1 MSEDE
6 SMGDSENLMEEDEDD
21 EDSSS
26 ESVDEEI
33 KLTKNFVD
41 ALARIEL
48 NKNNYDDYVLL
59 VSSGVHCHRFLFL
72 HFLFVD
78 TFRSTSLTT

>member
-6 SMGDSENLMEEDEDD
+6 SMADSSIVDEEDD
-21 EDSSS
+21 EDTSS
-26 ESVDEEI
+26 ESIDEEI

-41 ALARIEL
+41 ALTRIEL

-59 VSSGVHCHRFLFL
+59 VSCFN
-72 HFLFVD
+72 
-78 TFRSTSLTT
+78 

>member
-6 SMGDSENLMEEDEDD
+6 SMAESPSVEDEDD
-21 EDSSS
+21 EDTSS
-26 ESVDEEI
+26 ESIDEEI

-41 ALARIEL
+41 ALTRIEL

-59 VSSGVHCHRFLFL
+59 VRELIEPCCLQLFHKLFL
-72 HFLFVD
+72 SFLG
-78 TFRSTSLTT
+78 

>member
-6 SMGDSENLMEEDEDD
+6 SMADSSIVDEEDD
-21 EDSSS
+21 EDTSS
-26 ESVDEEI
+26 ESIDEEI

-41 ALARIEL
+41 ALTRIEL

-59 VSSGVHCHRFLFL
+59 VSYFILKFYGFLIFLMCLGGHC
-72 HFLFVD
+72 
-78 TFRSTSLTT
+78 S

>member
-6 SMGDSENLMEEDEDD
+6 SMGDSLMEEEEDD

-48 NKNNYDDYVLL
+48 NKNNYDEYVLL
-59 VSSGVHCHRFLFL
+59 VSFSGGNY
-72 HFLFVD
+72 
-78 TFRSTSLTT
+78 

>member
-6 SMGDSENLMEEDEDD
+6 SMGDSLMEDDEEDEDT
-21 EDSSS
+21 SS

-59 VSSGVHCHRFLFL
+59 VSSTIVLQWLNCNFQQ
-72 HFLFVD
+72 
-78 TFRSTSLTT
+78 TFHLG

>member
-6 SMGDSENLMEEDEDD
+6 SMADSSVVDDEDD
-21 EDSSS
+21 EDTSS
-26 ESVDEEI
+26 ESIDEEI

-41 ALARIEL
+41 ALTRIEL

-59 VSSGVHCHRFLFL
+59 VS
-72 HFLFVD
+72 
-78 TFRSTSLTT
+78 

>member
-6 SMGDSENLMEEDEDD
+6 SMGDSLIEEDEEEDTDD
-21 EDSSS
+21 S

-48 NKNNYDDYVLL
+48 NKNNYDEYVLL
-59 VSSGVHCHRFLFL
+59 VSLYL
-72 HFLFVD
+72 Q
-78 TFRSTSLTT
+78 

>member
-6 SMGDSENLMEEDEDD
+6 SMEDSLIEEDEDD
-21 EDSSS
+21 EDTSS

-41 ALARIEL
+41 ALTRIEL

-59 VSSGVHCHRFLFL
+59 VS
-72 HFLFVD
+72 
-78 TFRSTSLTT
+78 